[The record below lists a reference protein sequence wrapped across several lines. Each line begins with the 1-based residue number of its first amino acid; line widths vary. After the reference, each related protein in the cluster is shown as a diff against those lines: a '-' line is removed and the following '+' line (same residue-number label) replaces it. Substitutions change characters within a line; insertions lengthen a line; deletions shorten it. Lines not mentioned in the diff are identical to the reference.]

1 MHRSQG
7 PSTCTQFL
15 AAADEVRPETRRRA
29 DTVLSGLGEAFGM
42 GTSVRHHLQV
52 RNSEESENCTFELGL
67 PGHYKGTFVKG
78 GG

>member
-1 MHRSQG
+1 M
-7 PSTCTQFL
+7 
-15 AAADEVRPETRRRA
+15 
-29 DTVLSGLGEAFGM
+29 LSGLGEAFGM

-52 RNSEESENCTFELGL
+52 RNSEESENSTFELGL